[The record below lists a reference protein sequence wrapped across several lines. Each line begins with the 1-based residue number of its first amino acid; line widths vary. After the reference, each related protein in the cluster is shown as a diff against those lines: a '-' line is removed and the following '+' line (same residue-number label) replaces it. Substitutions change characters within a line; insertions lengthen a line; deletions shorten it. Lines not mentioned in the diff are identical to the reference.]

1 MHITKVFDV
10 YVKVPTGDNYLSK
23 FDGKSEAF
31 VDDWNMKT
39 QSYLLS

>member
-1 MHITKVFDV
+1 MHITKVCDV
-10 YVKVPTGDNYLSK
+10 YVNIPTGDNHLSK

-31 VDDWNMKT
+31 VDDINMKT